1 VVLAATRWSSRKG
14 QRPAPPPTGSP
25 ERLAKYETPLLSV
38 PREYRR
44 GIAIEAHPVVEYYSC
59 CIEKSKFRHFCL
71 NGHWRDIIPRA
82 FQMAGPVAKSR
93 LLSRFLAGAVP
104 LADRNAT
111 ANRFGAA
118 RK

>member
-1 VVLAATRWSSRKG
+1 
-14 QRPAPPPTGSP
+14 
-25 ERLAKYETPLLSV
+25 
-38 PREYRR
+38 
-44 GIAIEAHPVVEYYSC
+44 
-59 CIEKSKFRHFCL
+59 
-71 NGHWRDIIPRA
+71 
-82 FQMAGPVAKSR
+82 MAGPAAKSR